1 MSATNRA
8 QVITKLFKIAKKHYP
23 YVPPVSS
30 RSVLEHML
38 YACCLENSN
47 NEAADEA
54 FAKLEQQFF
63 DWNEVR
69 VTTVAEL
76 AESMKGLVDPD
87 AASVLLKKTLHGV
100 FETYYKFDLDFLK
113 KENLRKTVQQFSKF
127 RGVSPFV
134 VSYAAQVALG
144 GHFIPL
150 DQAMLNLMHVCGVI
164 SEDEAAKGKVPG
176 LERTIAKTKGIEFA
190 SVVHQMAAAF
200 RKSPHNKDIRA
211 IILKVAADAAERF
224 PKRGGRKKK
233 EEAPVEEAPAKTKA
247 TEKPAAKK
255 ATAKKA
261 TAKKATAKKTTDKKT
276 TAKKV
281 AEKTP
286 VKKAAKTAKKKA
298 TTKKAV
304 KKTTKKAAKKTTT
317 KKAARPVKKTTKKK
331 ATVTKKAKKKTSTRS
346 LSKKKPR

>member
-8 QVITKLFKIAKKHYP
+8 QVINKLFKIAKKHYQ

-47 NEAADEA
+47 HEAADEA

-69 VTTVAEL
+69 VTTAAEL
-76 AESMKGLVDPD
+76 AESMKGLADPD
-87 AASVLLKKTLHGV
+87 SASKLMKKTLHGV

-144 GHFIPL
+144 GHFIPI
-150 DQAMLNLMHVCGVI
+150 DQATQNLMYVCGVI
-164 SEDEAAKGKVPG
+164 SEDEAKKGKVPG

-190 SVVHQMAAAF
+190 SVVHQLAAAF
-200 RKSPHNKDIRA
+200 HKSPFGKDARA
-211 IILKVAADAAERF
+211 IILSIAPDANDRF
-224 PKRGGRKKK
+224 PKRGGRKKQ
-233 EEAPVEEAPAKTKA
+233 EEPAPVEKTPAKT
-247 TEKPAAKK
+247 
-255 ATAKKA
+255 
-261 TAKKATAKKTTDKKT
+261 DKK
-276 TAKKV
+276 K
-281 AEKTP
+281 P
-286 VKKAAKTAKKKA
+286 AAKTAKTKPVKTTKVAKKA
-298 TTKKAV
+298 AP
-304 KKTTKKAAKKTTT
+304 KKAAKSAVKKKTA
-317 KKAARPVKKTTKKK
+317 KKTAKKTTKKK
-331 ATVTKKAKKKTSTRS
+331 AAKKPSPKKSTRTTKTTKKKTTGKPKKKSATRS
-346 LSKKKPR
+346 LSRKKPR